1 MAKIQING
9 RKTTIKENTT
19 IFEVLKKFRIDEKK
33 VAVELNGEIL
43 VKNKYKK
50 KKIKKNDQI
59 EIVQFIG
66 GGWLEKRR
74 L

>member
-9 RKTTIKENTT
+9 RKTIIKENTT

-59 EIVQFIG
+59 EMFN
-66 GGWLEKRR
+66 L
-74 L
+74 

>member
-66 GGWLEKRR
+66 GG
-74 L
+74 